1 MHSIQLVFNALYF
14 FNIIFLVQLKRKDVE
29 QMGILHRH
37 YFTKIYYCMNKH
49 ILLFFLSLTMICN
62 VKAQYTITGSGTT
75 GYVPKFSGLAVIDN
89 SKIFQTGNFVGVN
102 TTNPSAT
109 FHINSACGASNIG
122 TLVLTSDNSTYG
134 GTCLYPQTRGDLFV
148 ARNINGGGSGTV
160 RTDFV
165 IRAGTG
171 KTGIGIASPYT
182 QLDVKPTGSSIDPF
196 VAYDNSENVLFY
208 VHRNGNVGLGTG
220 SPSARFHLR
229 NTNSSVN
236 PLAIFNPSV
245 SQITTINN
253 DGAIGI
259 NTTTPGA
266 LVDAKNA
273 PNYSWLFHGQTA
285 SGVTRFLVTDDGR
298 MSIGTTPVF
307 TQSTFTLKSAF
318 GSGSST
324 SIEMVAPGG
333 SNTWQSQFRFIASN
347 SAVRHAI
354 VDDQTTTTNDLLLSP
369 GLGGGAASVVRTN
382 GKFEAGAGVVNPN
395 RSTYNGSLFVR
406 GDGVGI
412 DIFNQQATTGL
423 NSQIRFS
430 GTSGTRH
437 LIADDYGTG
446 NLLIKPG
453 NGGVANSIVE
463 VQGRMKI
470 GNVTTPSP
478 NAYSLYVEK
487 GILAES
493 FKCAIKSTGDW
504 SDYVFDECY
513 ELKTLDEVEDY
524 VIKNKHLPDVPS
536 AEEMVK
542 NGLDVAKMNALLL
555 RKIEELTLYI
565 LELRKTNKHDN

>member
-1 MHSIQLVFNALYF
+1 LQPRKFCGEKFACDFRATKFYKMKNNFSQLY
-14 FNIIFLVQLKRKDVE
+14 
-29 QMGILHRH
+29 IL
-37 YFTKIYYCMNKH
+37 M
-49 ILLFFLSLTMICN
+49 LMLFSTVTLNTS
-62 VKAQYTITGSGTT
+62 AQTITGSGTT
-75 GYVPKFSGLAVIDN
+75 GYLPKFSGSTTINN
-89 SKIFQTGNFVGVN
+89 SSVYQTGTFVGVN
-102 TTNPSAT
+102 TTTPSAT
-109 FHINSACGASNIG
+109 FHIRSVCGTDNIG
-122 TLVLTSDNSTYG
+122 TLVLTSDNSAFG
-134 GTCLYPQTRGDLFV
+134 GSCTFPQNRGDLFV
-148 ARNINGGGSGTV
+148 ARNINGSGSGTL
-160 RTDFV
+160 RTDFIIKV
-165 IRAGTG
+165 GTG
-171 KTGIGIASPYT
+171 KTGIGIASPFT
-182 QLDVKPTGSSIDPF
+182 QLDVKPTSSSIDPF

-298 MSIGTTPVF
+298 ASVGTTPVYS
-307 TQSTFTLKSAF
+307 QSTLSLKSAF

-324 SIEMVAPGG
+324 SIEMMAPGG
-333 SNTWQSQFRFIASN
+333 SSAWQSQFRFIASN

-382 GKFEAGAGVVNPN
+382 GKFEVGAGVVNPN
-395 RSTYNGSLFVR
+395 RTTYNGSLFVR

-463 VQGRMKI
+463 VQGSMKI

-493 FKCAIKSTGDW
+493 FKCAIKSTSDW

-513 ELKTLDEVEDY
+513 QLRSLDEVEDY
-524 VIKNKHLPDVPS
+524 LTKNKHLPDVPS

-542 NGLDVAKMNALLL
+542 NGMDVAQMNALLL

-565 LELRKTNKHDN
+565 LEIRKNK